1 MSPYKNF
8 EDQQRNQREY
18 YQKNKEEK
26 REYSKQRHLINR
38 EENLKKMRERYRNKK
53 GSTKKSLESI
63 SLSGEIWKSIVV
75 DGKVHPWYSVS
86 TMGRVASH
94 FGNKPKSA
102 SKYVPGRGAGFKG
115 WDRSYDPEYC
125 RLIKP
130 APSYKNNHDPNKRNV
145 YGNKLKVGDR
155 IIMCTRVSIRFPWN
169 FFKDINMYGSE
180 YQYPIQGLE
189 SNMNGKCCQRT
200 MAIHKLVANTH
211 MSVDD
216 FPPERIADTYDDIHD
231 FIITHY
237 TLSPRP
243 GAFWD
248 EMRSIGIKEKHH
260 ELIRQ
265 KYVDQ
270 RNSFAGATQTR
281 SLFPDYMWLQMAVDW
296 DIDVSDWPMYPKL
309 NSTDIDFVEEY
320 INKMETTT
328 LAACNRFPNNYAFLK
343 ETVFNGG

>member
-53 GSTKKSLESI
+53 GSTKRSLESI

-94 FGNKPKSA
+94 FGNKPKAA

-130 APSYKNNHDPNKRNV
+130 APSYKNNHDSNKRNV
-145 YGNKLKVGDR
+145 YGNKLKVGDK
-155 IIMCTRVSIRFPWN
+155 IIMCTRATIRFPWD

-189 SNMNGKCCQRT
+189 GNMNGKCCQRT

-211 MSVDD
+211 MPVDD
-216 FPPERIADTYDDIHD
+216 FPPERIADTYDSLSESVKQWIRETVVINHINHDPTDNRIENLEYVTPRENTHKAIEMYGGD
-231 FIITHY
+231 FIPDKY
-237 TLSPRP
+237 SKK
-243 GAFWD
+243 
-248 EMRSIGIKEKHH
+248 IKKSSTIQKVKPVNILA
-260 ELIRQ
+260 ELL
-265 KYVDQ
+265 
-270 RNSFAGATQTR
+270 G
-281 SLFPDYMWLQMAVDW
+281 M
-296 DIDVSDWPMYPKL
+296 
-309 NSTDIDFVEEY
+309 
-320 INKMETTT
+320 
-328 LAACNRFPNNYAFLK
+328 
-343 ETVFNGG
+343 

>member
-8 EDQQRNQREY
+8 EDQQRNAREY
-18 YQKNKEEK
+18 YQKNKEEIL
-26 REYSKQRHLINR
+26 SKQRQRHLINR
-38 EENLKKMRERYRNKK
+38 EENLRKMRERYRKNK

-94 FGNKPKSA
+94 FGNKPKAA

-130 APSYKNNHDPNKRNV
+130 APSYKNNHDSNKRNV
-145 YGNKLKVGDR
+145 YGNKLKVGDK
-155 IIMCTRVSIRFPWN
+155 IIMCTRASIRFPWD

-189 SNMNGKCCQRT
+189 SDMNGKCCQRT

-216 FPPERIADTYDDIHD
+216 FPPERIADAYDSLPELVKQWIRETVVINHINHDPTDNRIENLEYVTPRENTHKAIEMYGGD
-231 FIITHY
+231 FIPDKY
-237 TLSPRP
+237 SKK
-243 GAFWD
+243 
-248 EMRSIGIKEKHH
+248 IKKSSTIQKVKPVNILA
-260 ELIRQ
+260 ELL
-265 KYVDQ
+265 
-270 RNSFAGATQTR
+270 G
-281 SLFPDYMWLQMAVDW
+281 M
-296 DIDVSDWPMYPKL
+296 
-309 NSTDIDFVEEY
+309 
-320 INKMETTT
+320 
-328 LAACNRFPNNYAFLK
+328 
-343 ETVFNGG
+343 

>member
-1 MSPYKNF
+1 MSPYKNK
-8 EDQQRNQREY
+8 EASKRY
-18 YQKNKEEK
+18 YEKNKEKIAE
-26 REYSKQRHLINR
+26 RSKQRHLINR
-38 EENLKKMRERYRNKK
+38 EENLKKMREKYKEKK
-53 GSTKKSLESI
+53 GSTKRSLESI
-63 SLSGEIWKSIVV
+63 SLPGEIWKSIVV

-155 IIMCTRVSIRFPWN
+155 IIMCTRASIRFPWN

-216 FPPERIADTYDDIHD
+216 FPPERIADTYDS
-231 FIITHY
+231 
-237 TLSPRP
+237 LPESVKQ
-243 GAFWD
+243 W
-248 EMRSIGIKEKHH
+248 
-260 ELIRQ
+260 IR
-265 KYVDQ
+265 
-270 RNSFAGATQTR
+270 
-281 SLFPDYMWLQMAVDW
+281 
-296 DIDVSDWPMYPKL
+296 
-309 NSTDIDFVEEY
+309 
-320 INKMETTT
+320 
-328 LAACNRFPNNYAFLK
+328 
-343 ETVFNGG
+343 ETVVINHINHDPTDNRIENLEYVTPRENCHKAIKQYGGHFCPDQYLKHQTK

>member
-53 GSTKKSLESI
+53 GSTKRSLESI

-94 FGNKPKSA
+94 FGNKPKAA

-130 APSYKNNHDPNKRNV
+130 APSYKNNHDSNKRNV
-145 YGNKLKVGDR
+145 YGNKLKVGDK
-155 IIMCTRVSIRFPWN
+155 IIMCTRATIRFPWD

-211 MSVDD
+211 MPVDD
-216 FPPERIADTYDDIHD
+216 FPPERIADAYDSLPELVKQWIRETVVINHINHDPTDNRIENLEYVTPRENTHKAIEMYGGD
-231 FIITHY
+231 FIPDKY
-237 TLSPRP
+237 SKK
-243 GAFWD
+243 
-248 EMRSIGIKEKHH
+248 IKKSSTIQKVKPVNILA
-260 ELIRQ
+260 ELL
-265 KYVDQ
+265 
-270 RNSFAGATQTR
+270 G
-281 SLFPDYMWLQMAVDW
+281 M
-296 DIDVSDWPMYPKL
+296 
-309 NSTDIDFVEEY
+309 
-320 INKMETTT
+320 
-328 LAACNRFPNNYAFLK
+328 
-343 ETVFNGG
+343 

>member
-1 MSPYKNF
+1 MSPYKNK
-8 EDQQRNQREY
+8 EASKRY
-18 YQKNKEEK
+18 YEKNKEKIAE
-26 REYSKQRHLINR
+26 RSKQRHLINR
-38 EENLKKMRERYRNKK
+38 EENLKKMREKYKEKK
-53 GSTKKSLESI
+53 GSTKRSLESI
-63 SLSGEIWKSIVV
+63 SLPGEIWKSIVV

-155 IIMCTRVSIRFPWN
+155 IIACTRVSIRFPWN

-216 FPPERIADTYDDIHD
+216 FPPERIADTYDS
-231 FIITHY
+231 
-237 TLSPRP
+237 LPESVKQ
-243 GAFWD
+243 W
-248 EMRSIGIKEKHH
+248 
-260 ELIRQ
+260 IR
-265 KYVDQ
+265 
-270 RNSFAGATQTR
+270 
-281 SLFPDYMWLQMAVDW
+281 
-296 DIDVSDWPMYPKL
+296 
-309 NSTDIDFVEEY
+309 
-320 INKMETTT
+320 
-328 LAACNRFPNNYAFLK
+328 
-343 ETVFNGG
+343 ETVVINHINHDPTDNRIENLEYVTPRENCHKAIKQYGGHFCPDQYLKHQTK